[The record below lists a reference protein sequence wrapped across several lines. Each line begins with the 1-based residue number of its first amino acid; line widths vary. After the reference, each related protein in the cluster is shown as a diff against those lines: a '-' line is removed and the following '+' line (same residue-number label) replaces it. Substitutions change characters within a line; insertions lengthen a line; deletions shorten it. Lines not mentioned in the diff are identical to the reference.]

1 MHHAT
6 STGIGKHWYRQ
17 TVTDTL
23 ANNTSQN
30 KPTEQK
36 RHNQAFTLASM
47 LASNVSS
54 HCALAPLPC
63 YAGGNHHAPPP
74 ALAHLRWRHL
84 AKCQVGLKA
93 CALPHT
99 RPPVRPSMANCCAGF
114 SKALQVKP
122 HVARQTTTKQ
132 HNPAIHKVNTQALRQ
147 ESIVTTEVSHD
158 GLLTNVTHQYNGCVR
173 TFIHDC
179 SHQQQHTS
187 APSEKHCHYRGIL
200 RRLRRKQ

>member
-36 RHNQAFTLASM
+36 RHNQAFTLA
-47 LASNVSS
+47 
-54 HCALAPLPC
+54 
-63 YAGGNHHAPPP
+63 PP